1 MTRWPA
7 LSGWMPSLE
16 KVKEG
21 LVLRASWMAVSMG
34 PWMSRTVQASDWA
47 FERSQLEKVS
57 RTES

>member
-21 LVLRASWMAVSMG
+21 LVLRASVMAAFMG
-34 PWMSRTVQASDWA
+34 PWMSSTVQASDLA
-47 FERSQLEKVS
+47 FERSQSE
-57 RTES
+57 